1 MTYYFKKV
9 YQKTHSKDLII
20 PRQEG
25 VGGLFKTVQEIR
37 YFNCKKARFYWDP
50 DLNRFLKVDGLEGG
64 ASSQLLHSFVQGL
77 SVEEKEKRRFLYGK
91 NEIIVPMESLL
102 VLFFKEILTPFYIF
116 QVFSLTF
123 WFLDNYWKYSLAIT
137 ITSILSLS
145 SALYQT
151 RTNQKK
157 LRDTIVTSDIVTTV
171 RPDGKTED
179 MMTSELVPG
188 DVIVVPDHGCQLL
201 CDAVLVEGQ
210 AIMDE
215 SMLTGESVPITKTSL
230 PRHPPH
236 LLYHSK
242 EHEKHTL
249 RCGTKVIQTRKYRDQ
264 VVKAVV
270 IRTGYNTT
278 KGDLV
283 RSILYP
289 PPVDFQFDKDS
300 HKFIGTLALIAT
312 AGMFYTMYRMYKAE
326 ETFTDMIFEVLD
338 LITIAVPPALPA
350 AMTICI
356 VMANKRLIPKNIFC
370 ISPRTINVAGAVDCT
385 CFDKTGTITEDGMDM
400 WGVVPASRG
409 LASLGS
415 PGGQENDWCEALQQ
429 VRALPEDSLMLLGMA
444 SCHELNIIGGEMRG
458 DPLEEKMFASTGW
471 NMELEGEETSQM
483 DQLSMPYIKSP
494 RTASNSC
501 IQAAPQKL
509 FQFSSDMQRMSVI
522 TRAIE
527 EREEEGFTE
536 PVTVVFCKGS
546 PETVGGLCCPSSLPP
561 HYSAVVESYAARGFR
576 ILGLAS
582 RVIEPAR
589 ARAGRLNKMT
599 RDQVETGLT
608 FLGLI
613 IMENRLKPASLGV
626 IRELNNARIRTIMVT
641 GDNILTAVSVAKEC
655 GILPAGEKII
665 RCRAEMREGSP
676 VVSWSRLEEG
686 SEGVA
691 DTGKQVS
698 LHIQSPAYH
707 LTIDGASFEVIS
719 THCRNTVLPY
729 LATRGAVF
737 ARMKPEM
744 KQSLVEILQDLDYRV
759 IMCGDGAND
768 CGALKAANAG
778 ISLSEAEASVAS
790 PFTSKTPDISCVP
803 ALIRESRCALVTAFG
818 IFKYM
823 AAYSITQFV
832 SVIIL
837 YEMFSNLSDMQFLWI
852 DLFLITTLAALFGYT
867 RAHEGPLAPQPPMS
881 SLISVV
887 PLFSLICQLSLV
899 IIFQVS
905 ALLYTRQFSQTWFV
919 EFDYENPCYTN
930 TTAAAQFS
938 LQKLDEGGCDPDDD
952 PVASYENYAVFSISQ
967 FQYIILL
974 VTFAKGKPYRESFY
988 KNIRLVVDILLLT
1001 GFSLFL
1007 TVWPDLWTACGQEF
1021 ESFAVPSQ
1029 SFRWM
1034 LVGMAG
1040 VNLALSLLCEMF
1052 LADVVVRRLARSQHK
1067 KHEVLSRELEA
1078 RPDWPP
1084 LSPECQQV
1092 EAPVKVEGSGENL
1105 ESKVVI
1111 METEAAKPKEAVFDS
1126 LFQTPGSTTDSASPS
1141 HSAAAIILNPPATT
1155 PRKTNRCSE
1164 VALASPS
1171 RSFTTAQASPASSSS
1186 MTGRFVSCDTL
1197 DCADSPPADR

>member
-1 MTYYFKKV
+1 MQDKFRGVHTTYYFKKV
-9 YQKTHSKDLII
+9 YKKTPGDSGGFII

-25 VGGLFKTVQEIR
+25 LGGVFKTVPEIR

-50 DLNRFLKVDGLEGG
+50 EVKQFLKVEGLEKG
-64 ASSQLLHSFVQGL
+64 ATSQLLHSSVQGL
-77 SVEEKEKRRFLYGK
+77 SLEEKEKRRFLYGK

-171 RPDGKTED
+171 RPDGTTED
-179 MMTSELVPG
+179 VMTSELVPG
-188 DVIVVPDHGCQLL
+188 DIIVVPDHGCQLL
-201 CDAVLVEGQ
+201 CDAVLLEGQ

-230 PRHPPH
+230 ARHPPE

-264 VVKAVV
+264 VVKAIV

-312 AGMFYTMYRMYKAE
+312 LGMFYTMYRMYKAE
-326 ETFTDMIFEVLD
+326 ETFSDIMFEVLD

-409 LASLGS
+409 LDRLDSA
-415 PGGQENDWCEALQQ
+415 GGEEADWCEALQD
-429 VRALPEDSLMLLGMA
+429 VRSLPEDSLMLLGMA
-444 SCHELNIIGGEMRG
+444 SCHELNIIGGQMRG

-471 NMELEGEETSQM
+471 KMELEGEETSQL

-509 FQFSSDMQRMSVI
+509 FQFSSEVQRMSVI

-527 EREEEGFTE
+527 EREEEGFSE
-536 PVTVVFCKGS
+536 PVTLVFCKGS
-546 PETVGGLCCPSSLPP
+546 PEMVASLCRPSTLPP
-561 HYSAVVESYAARGFR
+561 HYTALVERQAARGFR
-576 ILGLAS
+576 ILGLAT
-582 RVIEPAR
+582 RTIQPAG
-589 ARAGRLNKMT
+589 ARAGRLSKMT
-599 RDQVETGLT
+599 RDQVEADLT

-613 IMENRLKPASLGV
+613 VMENRLKSASVGV
-626 IRELNNARIRTIMVT
+626 IRELTNAKIRTIMVT

-665 RCRAEMREGSP
+665 RCKAELRDGSP
-676 VVSWSRLEEG
+676 VVSWTRLEDG
-686 SEGVA
+686 SQCPGVS
-691 DTGKQVS
+691 TGVQTN
-698 LHIQSPAYH
+698 LQLQSPASCH
-707 LTIDGASFEVIS
+707 LTIDGPSFEVIS
-719 THCRNTVLPY
+719 AQCRHTVLPY

-737 ARMKPEM
+737 ARMKPDM

-837 YEMFSNLSDMQFLWI
+837 YEIFS
-852 DLFLITTLAALFGYT
+852 G
-867 RAHEGPLAPQPPMS
+867 
-881 SLISVV
+881 
-887 PLFSLICQLSLV
+887 C
-899 IIFQVS
+899 
-905 ALLYTRQFSQTWFV
+905 RQ
-919 EFDYENPCYTN
+919 
-930 TTAAAQFS
+930 
-938 LQKLDEGGCDPDDD
+938 G
-952 PVASYENYAVFSISQ
+952 
-967 FQYIILL
+967 
-974 VTFAKGKPYRESFY
+974 
-988 KNIRLVVDILLLT
+988 
-1001 GFSLFL
+1001 
-1007 TVWPDLWTACGQEF
+1007 
-1021 ESFAVPSQ
+1021 
-1029 SFRWM
+1029 
-1034 LVGMAG
+1034 
-1040 VNLALSLLCEMF
+1040 
-1052 LADVVVRRLARSQHK
+1052 
-1067 KHEVLSRELEA
+1067 
-1078 RPDWPP
+1078 
-1084 LSPECQQV
+1084 
-1092 EAPVKVEGSGENL
+1092 
-1105 ESKVVI
+1105 
-1111 METEAAKPKEAVFDS
+1111 
-1126 LFQTPGSTTDSASPS
+1126 
-1141 HSAAAIILNPPATT
+1141 
-1155 PRKTNRCSE
+1155 
-1164 VALASPS
+1164 
-1171 RSFTTAQASPASSSS
+1171 
-1186 MTGRFVSCDTL
+1186 
-1197 DCADSPPADR
+1197 